1 MIQKIINW
9 SIQNKIIVGALI
21 IAWIGWGIV
30 SLKKLPLDAIPDV
43 TSNQVNVVTV
53 APNLAP
59 VEMEQFVTYPIEMAL
74 TNIQGV
80 NEIRSTSQFGLSLI
94 TLEFKENIDLYW
106 ARNQVNERLQQ
117 VREDIPKGFGTPQ
130 MLPVTT
136 GLGEVFQYKIEPVN
150 PNDTS
155 WSLMQL
161 RDIQDWTVRRQLLGT
176 EGVAEVSG
184 FGGFMKQYQVKVNPD
199 RLKALDLTLQNVF
212 DALEK
217 GNANTGAAY
226 IERYGQSYF
235 IRGVGLATSKKDLE
249 NTFIKSNGGLS
260 VSVSEVATIEE
271 GNAIRYGGLIDH
283 KSEIVGGIVLMLKG
297 ENSRQVVLNVKE
309 RLKSI
314 EKNLPKGLKITPF
327 IDREDLI
334 NHTIK
339 TVFINLLEG
348 GAIVILVLFV
358 LLGHFRAGLII
369 ASVIPLSMLFAVGCM
384 VAFGVSGNLMSL
396 GAIDFGLI
404 VDGAVIIVE
413 NVIHHLQKK
422 QLAVSFEQ
430 SALSIKPDSQNPK
443 PETQNPKPENTEG
456 VVQKAASEIMR
467 SAVFGSFIIM
477 IVYVPLLLL
486 QNIEGKMFKPM
497 ALTVLFALAGALILS
512 LTYVPVVCDLFLK
525 NASNQQAK
533 FSDSIMSFLTKI
545 YQKALKAAM
554 NVKKTVIFIGF
565 SLLIIAFFIFQ
576 KMGSEFIPQLDEGDF
591 AVEVTMMPGT
601 SLSQMV
607 VMGNAVAKKLLAEF
621 PNEIK
626 ITTGKIG
633 TSEIPTDPMSIEE
646 MDLILTMY
654 PKDLWKK
661 CTSRSDFETQLN
673 AVLGEIPGVNT
684 SIQQPIA
691 MRFNELMTGAK
702 TDVIVKVLG
711 NDLDQLADIANKIEA
726 KIKPIEGIADL
737 YVAKAEGMPQLFIT
751 YKRPAL
757 MQYGVTVEDVGRT
770 LRMAIAGEK
779 AGVIYEENR
788 RYDIVVKL
796 KNASSQNLTEIG
808 EVMILTE
815 NGTQIPLKMLAD
827 IEIKNAPMAVFREN
841 AERCVNVNLNV
852 RGRDVAS
859 VVTDIKNTVENQIKV
874 PTGYHITYGGQ
885 FENLENA
892 RNRLLLVVP
901 AALLLILLL
910 LYLSFQNM
918 KESLLIFSAI
928 PFAAVGGVF
937 ALALRGMPFSIS
949 AGVGFIA
956 LFGVA
961 VLNGLVL
968 IGHFNLLEKEHR
980 KKVSDEVYNQ
990 TLLSFKNRIAFEGA
1004 LDRFRPVIM
1013 TATVASLG
1021 FLPMAIANGAGAE
1034 VQKPLATVV
1043 IGGLITSTLLTLILL
1058 PVLYTFIIDKIK
1070 IPSKTLIVL
1079 FIIAS
1084 KSLVFSQN
1092 TEGVVTLNSE
1102 KEAIDLAL
1110 KNNALLSKNQTQIE
1124 QARLLI
1130 PTAKTIMPTDFFV
1143 ETPQLYMAP
1152 DQSPIWSTI
1161 GAQQTF
1167 KPRKVYRQNEKVL
1180 QQNVKVTESERAIF
1194 AHDIAHQ
1201 TRTLYQN
1208 CLYAKAKMQFLQRQD
1223 SVFSEFNRV
1232 AEVESR
1238 AGKITPLE
1246 KLTLQS
1252 FYQNFAQILR
1262 GSLVDNQ
1269 NALNALSVYLKSPQ
1283 VVVNQSFTKLDTLL
1297 FLQKINLPIQDFQR
1311 QNMALQT
1318 EKIAQQKLA
1327 TSPQYLVSVSQFIF
1341 NQWIPPVIRGGI
1353 SIPLWKKSYT
1363 ASNDAAAL
1371 DYVLAQKELE
1381 QTEFELQITYQN
1393 ALNDMRKAAQNLNFY
1408 EKIALPQA
1416 DEILKMSMKTRQ
1428 LGDITASQYL
1438 QNMRQV
1444 FDIQLNY
1451 WEALK
1456 TYNESVLKTH
1466 YFTKN

>member
-1 MIQKIINW
+1 MIQRIINW

-21 IAWIGWGIV
+21 IAWIAWGIV

-43 TSNQVNVVTV
+43 TSNQVNVVTI

-80 NEIRSTSQFGLSLI
+80 NEVRSTSQFGLSLI

-117 VREDIPKGFGTPQ
+117 VKEDIPKGFGTPQ

-136 GLGEVFQYKIEPVN
+136 GLGEVFQYKIEPIN

-176 EGVAEVSG
+176 EGIAEVSG

-199 RLKALDLTLQNVF
+199 RLKAVDLTLQNVF

-235 IRGVGLATSKKDLE
+235 IRGVGLATSKMDLE
-249 NTFIKSNGGLS
+249 NAFIKSNGGLS
-260 VSVSEVATIEE
+260 VAVRDVATIEE
-271 GNAIRYGGLIDH
+271 GNAVRFGAMVDH
-283 KSEIVGGIVLMLKG
+283 KSEVVGGIVLMLKG

-309 RLKSI
+309 RLKTI
-314 EKNLPKGLKITPF
+314 EKNLPKGLKITSF

-348 GAIVILVLFV
+348 GAIVVLVLFV

-369 ASVIPLSMLFAVGCM
+369 ASVIPLSMLFAIGCM

-422 QLAVSFEQ
+422 RSAVSFEQ
-430 SALSIKPDSQNPK
+430 STLSDSQDPK
-443 PETQNPKPENTEG
+443 LKTQNSKPENTEG

-533 FSDSIMSFLTKI
+533 FSDSIMSFLTNI
-545 YQKALKAAM
+545 YQKVLKGAM
-554 NVKKTVIFIGF
+554 NVKKMVVFIGF
-565 SLLIIAFFIFQ
+565 SLLIIAFLIFQ
-576 KMGSEFIPQLDEGDF
+576 QMGSEFIPQLDEGDF
-591 AVEVTMMPGT
+591 VVEMTMMPGT

-607 VMGNAVAKKLLAEF
+607 EMGKASAKKLLEEF
-621 PNEIK
+621 PDEIK
-626 ITTGKIG
+626 MTTGKIG
-633 TSEIPTDPMSIEE
+633 TSEIPTDPMSVEE
-646 MDLILTMY
+646 MDMVLTMH
-654 PKDLWKK
+654 PRDKWKK
-661 CTSRSDFETQLN
+661 CVGRSDFEEKLD
-673 AVLGEIPGVNT
+673 AVLGKIPGVNT

-711 NDLDQLADIANKIEA
+711 NDLDELAEIANKIEA
-726 KIKPIEGIADL
+726 KIKPVEGIADL

-757 MQYGVTVEDVGRT
+757 MQYGVTIEEVGRT

-796 KNASSQNLTEIG
+796 KNTSSQNLTEIG

-841 AERCVNVNLNV
+841 AERSVNVNLNV

-859 VVTDIKNTVENQIKV
+859 VVDDIKRLVESQIKL
-874 PTGYHITYGGQ
+874 PQGYHITYGGQ

-910 LYLSFQNM
+910 LYLSFQNI

-980 KKVSDEVYNQ
+980 RKVSEEVYNQ
-990 TLLSFKNRIAFEGA
+990 TLVSFKNRIAFEGA

-1070 IPSKTLIVL
+1070 ISSKTLMIL
-1079 FIIAS
+1079 LLIGS
-1084 KSLVFSQN
+1084 KSLVFAQN
-1092 TEGVVTLNSE
+1092 TEGVVLSSE
-1102 KEAIDLAL
+1102 QEAVDLAL
-1110 KNNALLSKNQTQIE
+1110 KNNALLSKNKAQIE
-1124 QARLLI
+1124 QAKLLI
-1130 PTAKTIMPTDFFV
+1130 PTAKTIAPTDFFI
-1143 ETPQLYMAP
+1143 ETPQVYMAP

-1180 QQNVKVTESERAIF
+1180 QQNVKVTESEQAIF
-1194 AHDIAHQ
+1194 THDIAHQ
-1201 TRTLYQN
+1201 ARVLYQN
-1208 CLYAKAKMQFLQRQD
+1208 CLYAKAKMRFLQRQD
-1223 SVFSEFNRV
+1223 SLFSEFNRV

-1238 AGKITPLE
+1238 VGKITPLE

-1262 GSLVDNQ
+1262 GSVVDNQ
-1269 NALNALSVYLKSPQ
+1269 NALNTLSVYLKTPQ
-1283 VVVNQSFTKLDTLL
+1283 VVVNQSFTKLDTLV
-1297 FLQKINLPIQDFQR
+1297 FLKEINLPIQDFQK

-1318 EKIAQQKLA
+1318 EKITQQKLA
-1327 TSPQYLVSVSQFIF
+1327 TSPQYLVSVSQYVF
-1341 NQWIPPVIRGGI
+1341 NQWVPPVIRGGI
-1353 SIPLWKKSYT
+1353 SIPLWKKSYN
-1363 ASNDAAAL
+1363 AANDAAAL
-1371 DYVLAQKELE
+1371 DYVIAQKVLE
-1381 QTEFELQITYQN
+1381 QTEYELQNAYQN
-1393 ALNDMRKAAQNLNFY
+1393 ALNDVRKAAQNLNFY
-1408 EKIALPQA
+1408 EKTALPQA

-1428 LGDITASQYL
+1428 LGDISASQYL

-1456 TYNESVLKTH
+1456 TYNEAVSKTY